1 MPATKGKNGTAG
13 VRVAAARRG
22 GAAICRAAVAPQGR
36 GRVLIIGSML
46 CCAAAAALL
55 KGVRIVHPSLACK
68 VTLLNEHFCYWE
80 ISFTDVSH

>member
-1 MPATKGKNGTAG
+1 MPGASKNGTAG

-46 CCAAAAALL
+46 YCAAAAAALL

-68 VTLLNEHFCYWE
+68 VTLLNENFRYWE